1 MASPK
6 VSEFCSES
14 HSSDGAGNGVS
25 SSALPRDCSHMSNED
40 LDEDADTDVDG
51 DVDEDLDEDADTDVD
66 EDVDE
71 DLDEDADEAADV
83 DSEYDGDIGPE
94 NEKKN
99 AEESGNSVQLPITSY
114 PCQWKPPH
122 IRKES
127 NMKLSE
133 AVFEKHMYGRTKK
146 VKKLKIE
153 GFDPRPVKYRG
164 TAKACLDR
172 FVSSKYGRGLGV
184 SILLDPK
191 AQVWT
196 DHEQSCSIQTSLPV
210 LPTTTD
216 LKFTIL
222 QFKESMCVSSAQA
235 SDIERSTQKQR
246 HSSVWYNVR
255 KFRLTASRFGEIYYR
270 KAKTP
275 PDVLI
280 KQLLYPHQLTTQA
293 VTWGIDH
300 ETAAIQAYIEYQ
312 NNKGHKGLSVTAA
325 GFYINPNFSF
335 LGASPDGAV
344 TDPSSEEPYGLVE
357 IKCPYSHRD
366 ITPEE
371 ACSKKGFYCSLE
383 NSTVILRHSHKYFCQ
398 VQGQM
403 AICNRPWCDFVVYT
417 SKGISCERIK
427 FRPSFWNKM
436 LDKLTTFYDCY
447 FAPEIVS
454 PMHMLGLPMRNMQKN

>member
-1 MASPK
+1 M
-6 VSEFCSES
+6 
-14 HSSDGAGNGVS
+14 
-25 SSALPRDCSHMSNED
+25 
-40 LDEDADTDVDG
+40 
-51 DVDEDLDEDADTDVD
+51 
-66 EDVDE
+66 
-71 DLDEDADEAADV
+71 
-83 DSEYDGDIGPE
+83 
-94 NEKKN
+94 
-99 AEESGNSVQLPITSY
+99 
-114 PCQWKPPH
+114 
-122 IRKES
+122 
-127 NMKLSE
+127 
-133 AVFEKHMYGRTKK
+133 
-146 VKKLKIE
+146 KIE

-325 GFYINPNFSF
+325 VFTSIQNFHF
-335 LGASPDGAV
+335 LV
-344 TDPSSEEPYGLVE
+344 L
-357 IKCPYSHRD
+357 H
-366 ITPEE
+366 
-371 ACSKKGFYCSLE
+371 LM
-383 NSTVILRHSHKYFCQ
+383 
-398 VQGQM
+398 GQ
-403 AICNRPWCDFVVYT
+403 
-417 SKGISCERIK
+417 
-427 FRPSFWNKM
+427 
-436 LDKLTTFYDCY
+436 
-447 FAPEIVS
+447 
-454 PMHMLGLPMRNMQKN
+454 